1 MIHGLGVIT
10 LLSAIPTVKRIEN
23 RIKNRKNR
31 NHLNDLIEGITVK
44 RSSSEWIEHFNSHGV
59 PCGPIYSLDQTFSD
73 AQVKHLGI
81 AQTVPSPKLGEIR
94 LVGQPVRLSRTPSKL
109 GVSAPECGEH
119 TESILTGL
127 GYSDEEIEQLRVEG
141 AID

>member
-1 MIHGLGVIT
+1 M
-10 LLSAIPTVKRIEN
+10 
-23 RIKNRKNR
+23 
-31 NHLNDLIEGITVK
+31 
-44 RSSSEWIEHFNSHGV
+44 
-59 PCGPIYSLDQTFSD
+59 DQTFSD
-73 AQVKHLGI
+73 TQVKHLGI
-81 AQTVPSPKLGEIR
+81 AQTVPSPKLGEIC